1 MTEDR
6 SSSNQEPYYYALWE
20 THHGRGVVAQN
31 RGLLEDAVIQYSIA
45 AFVVSI
51 DTLGMSRM
59 CRAQSLV
66 ALANA
71 YMLLERYDKAL
82 PLLEEALAAR
92 QDLVPEC
99 HPLTAETHHMM
110 ANAYRA
116 LKLYAEAD
124 RYYRLTSD
132 CLHKLCSLDDP
143 YLKQVVGNWLVNGA
157 AWNATNDLATNDYTG
172 GQLA

>member
-20 THHGRGVVAQN
+20 THHGRGVLAQN
-31 RGLLEDAVIQYSIA
+31 RGLLEAAVIQYSIA
-45 AFVVSI
+45 ALVVSV

-71 YMLLERYDKAL
+71 YMLLERYDKAV
-82 PLLEEALAAR
+82 PLLHEALSVR

-110 ANAYRA
+110 ANAYRS
-116 LKLYAEAD
+116 LKLYADAD
-124 RYYRLTSD
+124 YYYRLSSD
-132 CLHKLCSLDDP
+132 CLHKLCGLDDP

-157 AWNATNDLATNDYTG
+157 AWNATTNLADNSPG
-172 GQLA
+172 GQTA